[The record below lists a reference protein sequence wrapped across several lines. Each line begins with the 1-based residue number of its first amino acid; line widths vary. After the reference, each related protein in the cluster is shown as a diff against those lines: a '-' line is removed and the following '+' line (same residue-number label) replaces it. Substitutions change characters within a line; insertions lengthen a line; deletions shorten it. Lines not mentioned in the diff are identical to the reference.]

1 MTSKVKAMKSR
12 LLLAGSVLF
21 SAAGLANASGVLLWN
36 EWAYTD
42 NWTPAIAAAGF
53 SQTTAVD
60 ESDFVAKVGLGGWD
74 AVVMNIGSSSGYAS
88 ADAAITAWIVG
99 GGRAIASNWDTSDN
113 ALANAFGAAYTGNI
127 NDPSIPHS
135 GTGIFTGVANNP
147 VMTANP
153 GYGIFAMGLSATT
166 GTVVASFSG
175 GDGAIEQGN
184 GGRTFYNGFLLDAC
198 ADNADYQTI
207 FKNEL
212 LAVVP
217 EPTSMMAL
225 GLGAVAFLRRRR
237 KA

>member
-1 MTSKVKAMKSR
+1 MKSR

-21 SAAGLANASGVLLWN
+21 SVAGLANASGVLLWN

-42 NWTPAIAAAGF
+42 NWTPAIAAAGY
-53 SQTTAVD
+53 SKTDAVS
-60 ESDFVAKVGLGGWD
+60 EADFVTKVGLGGWD

-99 GGRAIASNWDTSDN
+99 GGRAIASNWDISDN
-113 ALANAFGAAYTGNI
+113 ALANAFGAAYTGNT

-135 GTGIFTGVANNP
+135 GTGIFAGVANNP

-175 GDGAIEQGN
+175 GDGAIVQGN

-198 ADNADYQTI
+198 ADNADYVTI

-212 LAVVP
+212 LAVP
-217 EPTSMMAL
+217 EPTSMVAL
-225 GLGAVAFLRRRR
+225 GLGAAAVLRRRR